1 MLGNALSNI
10 LSNRMNPNTL
20 LFVKIGILL
29 VFLII
34 IAITLYFYFKKN
46 SEGFENATDLLE
58 RLKSSESQ
66 KTSESSNTDPELT
79 IHPWSTKLYNLT
91 NQNIQTRPL
100 GLYKPHLNIN
110 SKRYMKLGDMITL
123 NTDYSPPSNNDFT
136 VLLNKTNS
144 SFSTPV
150 KYNLLVN
157 FGSSNTPG
165 YYYDIQNAV
174 NLNTDLNAVFDNITS
189 LQTLTQSIIATSNIT
204 TSSEIVKN
212 LVIENSTISIG
223 NSSIPISNVTE
234 IAQNNLPSYTTAI
247 TNDTLLQ
254 LPIGLQV
261 DFISNTSTQQ
271 QQQIT
276 TPNNKVNLSTYCN
289 VNKAIIDFTKLQ
301 LAYNRTSR
309 QSDKLTFNEIQV
321 NLFGLSD
328 QIVLV
333 TYLQNICD
341 KIITIYNLPSITQ
354 QLIEYL
360 NLADSLEGVNTVY
373 TALSTINVSNTNPND
388 PALINVIKSVDILK
402 SYALTHPSTMLGK
415 LLNHIISSTI
425 TIIQPIIIFNANE
438 LRNYI
443 LANLSKYINT
453 GVTTSIASQYI
464 QTILTNVSSI
474 EFTNVDN
481 VQLSAHLKITSSQQS
496 VFKLTTTLSNFINFK
511 NAIANKTLSYLP
523 LQIYE
528 PIAPN
533 GFVTL
538 GHIFCNTNR
547 DFYKIN
553 TSNSVACVPQ
563 ECIKEMR
570 EWQTSDKVFEY
581 SKTGDKYWAIYKNPY
596 VGTFIAVNRPGLPAG
611 KVSKVVAC
619 VKKCTAV
626 EDLEK
631 ADDCSR
637 KYNQLNKSIM
647 KNVTDTP
654 DIVGSTEEAI
664 YLGKIKN
671 HAKMISNLKS
681 RAQQMQIDV
690 DKAEIVTNEMNKRKL
705 QDFVDK
711 QKLNIDLVTGRLE
724 NDKNKIET
732 NINIPLEDLN
742 RLLQLIRNLPM
753 DESQKQEI
761 ISSIIKNKTLLDK
774 NIITLSDYNANVN
787 KILESCPQYDLTGL
801 VRKDLVG
808 DVCYGCG
815 TPS

>member
-1 MLGNALSNI
+1 MLSKI
-10 LSNRMNPNTL
+10 LSDIQLIRMNQNRL
-20 LFVKIGILL
+20 LLIKIGILL

-34 IAITLYFYFKKN
+34 IIILYFYFKKK
-46 SEGFENATDLLE
+46 SEGFENAIDLLE

-136 VLLNKTNS
+136 VLLNKINS
-144 SFSTPV
+144 SFSTPI

-157 FGSSNTPG
+157 FGSFNTPG

-174 NLNTDLNAVFDNITS
+174 NINTDLNAVFDNITS
-189 LQTLTQSIIATSNIT
+189 LQTLFQSIIATSNIT
-204 TSSEIVKN
+204 TRSEIVNN
-212 LVIENSTISIG
+212 LVLENSTIGVG
-223 NSSIPISNVTE
+223 NSLIPINNVIE
-234 IAQNNLPSYTTAI
+234 IVQNNLPFYTIAI

-261 DFISNTSTQQ
+261 DFTSNTS
-271 QQQIT
+271 

-289 VNKAIIDFTKLQ
+289 VNKAISDFTKLQ
-301 LAYNRTSR
+301 LAFNRTS
-309 QSDKLTFNEIQV
+309 QKTDKINFNEIQISTFALT
-321 NLFGLSD
+321 NEITLL
-328 QIVLV
+328 
-333 TYLQNICD
+333 TYLQNICE
-341 KIITIYNLPSITQ
+341 KIINIYNLSSITQ

-360 NLADSLEGVNTVY
+360 NLADSQNGVNTVY
-373 TALSTINVSNTNPND
+373 TTLSTINVSNSKPDNWESTN
-388 PALINVIKSVDILK
+388 IIKSVDILK
-402 SYALTHPSTMLGK
+402 SYALTHTNTMLGK
-415 LLNHIISSTI
+415 LLNHIISSTMKI
-425 TIIQPIIIFNANE
+425 RQPIIKFKPSE

-443 LANLSKYINT
+443 LANLSKYINV
-453 GVTTSIASQYI
+453 GVTISIASQYI

-481 VQLSAHLKITSSQQS
+481 TQLSAHLKISSSQQS
-496 VFKLTTTLSNFINFK
+496 GFTLTTTLSNFINFN
-511 NAIANKTLSYLP
+511 NAIKNKTLSYLP

-538 GHIFCNTNR
+538 GHIFCNTNM

-611 KVSKVVAC
+611 KISKVVAC

-626 EDLEK
+626 EELEK
-631 ADDCSR
+631 NDDCSR

-647 KNVTDTP
+647 KNVIEMP
-654 DIVGSTEEAI
+654 DIVGSTEESI
-664 YLGKIKN
+664 YLDKIKN

-681 RAQQMQIDV
+681 RAQQMQLDV

-711 QKLNIDLVTGRLE
+711 QKFNIDFVTRRLE

-753 DESQKQEI
+753 DEIQKQEI

-787 KILESCPQYDLTGL
+787 KILESCPQYDFTGL